1 MHKRATSEGQPGT
14 GHPMETFSIVERASD
29 SARISLSLSLSL
41 SVSLFLSFYQL
52 CRFRYSSRPRGLA
65 RANWRFWCPF
75 HPSLEGTYFAF
86 SPASGCLFP
95 GYFHNDT
102 LSNVNYCRR
111 NELEEVLQDADLL
124 CHPRSSTP
132 PLPSSSSSF
141 AASASSISFSPFG
154 SLVRRVSKVSP
165 SLFLVARG
173 NPTGYLAD
181 LRHRVFPRS

>member
-1 MHKRATSEGQPGT
+1 
-14 GHPMETFSIVERASD
+14 METFSIVERASD
-29 SARISLSLSLSL
+29 SVRISLSLSLSL
-41 SVSLFLSFYQL
+41 SFSFYQP
-52 CRFRYSSRPRGLA
+52 CRFRYSCRPRGLA

-75 HPSLEGTYFAF
+75 HPSLEGTYFVF
-86 SPASGCLFP
+86 SPGGCLFP

-124 CHPRSSTP
+124 CHPRSPPRLLLLLP
-132 PLPSSSSSF
+132 PLPLQYHRLLLTL
-141 AASASSISFSPFG
+141 G
-154 SLVRRVSKVSP
+154 SLVRRVSKVFRLTF
-165 SLFLVARG
+165 SLGFLVARG